1 MYRYLVYEDGELVRK
16 FASRIEC
23 EPYLKT
29 GCSLIVLPKPKDPTA
44 SMVFNQSYE
53 SLGDAPF

>member
-29 GCSLIVLPKPKDPTA
+29 GCTLKVLPKVKNPTPTMLINYA
-44 SMVFNQSYE
+44 QQ
-53 SLGDAPF
+53 LCGDAPF